1 MQPQHE
7 SELIAEIIAE
17 FAEVFAFARTRWA
30 RYAEEVHPELRG
42 VGMMVLQV
50 ILRKGPITATEL
62 GQMLDMDKAVVS
74 RQVAKL
80 RELELVDATP
90 SEEDRRVFLL
100 AASARAHALLEELQ
114 HRNAWEYGQ
123 RFAGWD
129 DAELESLRSALH
141 RFNGAGAEIA
151 DGPAKRCARG
161 HEANA

>member
-1 MQPQHE
+1 MQARQE
-7 SELIAEIIAE
+7 NELIAEIIAE

-90 SEEDRRVFLL
+90 SEEDRRVVLL
-100 AASARAHALLEELQ
+100 AGSARAQSLLEELQ

-129 DAELESLRSALH
+129 DVELESLRSALH
-141 RFNGAGAEIA
+141 RFNGAGAETA
-151 DGPAKRCARG
+151 DGPAKRCAR